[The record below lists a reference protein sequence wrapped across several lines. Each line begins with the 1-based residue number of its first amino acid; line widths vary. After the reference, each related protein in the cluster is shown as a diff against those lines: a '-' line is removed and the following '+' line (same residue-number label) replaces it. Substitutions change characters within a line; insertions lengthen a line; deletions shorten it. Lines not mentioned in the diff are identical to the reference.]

1 MIRGLI
7 KIIKKVIAFI
17 MSLIVTVVLI
27 AVCFYVDARY
37 IEPHL
42 LCKEEVTL
50 TTDKLQLKEAL
61 RIVQFSDVHLGKYY
75 KVKDFQKVVGKIND
89 LKPDLIIFTGDLLDD
104 PKTFNEEEGTTKLL
118 SKLQARYGVYA
129 VFGNHD
135 HGNNGTKLYTKII
148 KNAGITLLKN
158 NHKLITLPDGQQI
171 AVIGI
176 DDIVL
181 SKPHLEDAFKG
192 VPQEAYCLFVSHA
205 PDVAEEALKYKP
217 DLQLSGHTHGGQVR
231 LPIVGAPFTPP
242 YGEKYIKGLY
252 RVNGQMPLY
261 VNVGIGTSQLPYRFL
276 CPPTITVLSI
286 EGEG

>member
-1 MIRGLI
+1 M
-7 KIIKKVIAFI
+7 IKKVIAFM
-17 MSLIVTVVLI
+17 MSLLLTAALI
-27 AVCFYVDARY
+27 CGCCYVDARY
-37 IEPHL
+37 IEPRL
-42 LCKEEVTL
+42 LFKEEVTL
-50 TTDKLQLKEAL
+50 TTHKLQLKEPL
-61 RIVQFSDVHLGKYY
+61 RIVQFSDVHLGPHY
-75 KVKDFQKVVGKIND
+75 KVKDFQKVVHKIND
-89 LKPDLIIFTGDLLDD
+89 LMPDIIIFTGDLLDN

-118 SKLQARYGVYA
+118 SELKAKYGVYA

-135 HGNNGTKLYTKII
+135 HGSNGTKLYTKIM
-148 KNAGITLLKN
+148 KNAGVTLLKN

-181 SKPHLEDAFKG
+181 SKPQLEEAFKG
-192 VPQEAYCLFVSHA
+192 VPQKAYRLFVSHA
-205 PDVAEEALKYKP
+205 PDVAEKALKYQP

-252 RVNGQMPLY
+252 SVEGKMPLY

-286 EGEG
+286 EGEN